1 MASTGLSAARDE
13 EDDVALRIVIPDDSP
28 PVISGTPALDRIRG
42 AGETIVHTTPAASE
56 DELIA
61 RLDGAHTA
69 VNIRGYS
76 KFTDRVLQS
85 ASPALKHVAIWGTG
99 TDNIDLPAARRLSI
113 VVSNTP
119 NTATDAI
126 AEHCLA
132 LMLAVAR
139 RLVQLDGSVKR
150 AAWERGMLYQCL
162 GKTLGLIGTGVIGT
176 RFGVLG
182 HAIGMRVI
190 AWTFH
195 PDPEKAKRS
204 GFTYV
209 PTLDAL
215 LGESDVVSLHLRSS
229 PDTRGLLGAEQF
241 ERMRRGV
248 IFINTA
254 RGDIVDETALAQAL
268 RSGHVAGAGL
278 DVLAREPVTPDNPLL
293 SAPNTVFTP
302 HTSGT
307 TPEALANGLNLCA
320 ENVTRFLASG
330 QVAHRVV

>member
-1 MASTGLSAARDE
+1 
-13 EDDVALRIVIPDDSP
+13 VAVRIVIPDDSP
-28 PVISGTPALDRIRG
+28 PVITGTPALDRIR
-42 AGETIVHTTPAASE
+42 AAADTVVYTSPAASE
-56 DELIA
+56 DDLIG

-76 KFTDRVLQS
+76 KFTNHVLES

-99 TDNIDLPAARRLSI
+99 TDNIDLGAARRLGI

-132 LMLAVAR
+132 LLLAVAR
-139 RLVQLDGSVKR
+139 RLLPLDAGVKR
-150 AAWERGMLYQCL
+150 GTWERGMLYQCL

-176 RFGVLG
+176 RFGALG

-195 PDPEKAKRS
+195 PDPEKARRA
-204 GFTYV
+204 GFTYL
-209 PTLDAL
+209 PSLDAL
-215 LGESDVVSLHLRSS
+215 LGESDIVSLHLRSS

-241 ERMRRGV
+241 AKMRRGA

-254 RGDIVDETALAQAL
+254 RGDIVDEAALAQAL
-268 RSGHVAGAGL
+268 RSGHLAGAGL
-278 DVLAREPVTPDNPLL
+278 DVLAREPVSPDNPLL
-293 SAPNTVFTP
+293 TAPNTVLTP

-307 TPEALANGLNLCA
+307 TPEALANGLNMCA
-320 ENVTRFLASG
+320 DNVTRFLAT
-330 QVAHRVV
+330 QEVVHRVV

>member
-1 MASTGLSAARDE
+1 
-13 EDDVALRIVIPDDSP
+13 V
-28 PVISGTPALDRIRG
+28 
-42 AGETIVHTTPAASE
+42 
-56 DELIA
+56 
-61 RLDGAHTA
+61 
-69 VNIRGYS
+69 
-76 KFTDRVLQS
+76 
-85 ASPALKHVAIWGTG
+85 
-99 TDNIDLPAARRLSI
+99 ARRLGI
-113 VVSNTP
+113 IVSNTP

-132 LMLAVAR
+132 LLLAVAR
-139 RLVQLDGSVKR
+139 RLLQLDAGVR
-150 AAWERGMLYQCL
+150 RTAWERGMLYQCL

-176 RFGVLG
+176 RFGALG

-195 PDPEKAKRS
+195 PDPEKARRA

-229 PDTRGLLGAEQF
+229 PDAKRLLGADQF
-241 ERMRRGV
+241 AKMRRGT

-254 RGDIVDETALAQAL
+254 RGDIVDETALAHAL
-268 RSGHVAGAGL
+268 RAGHLSGAGL
-278 DVLAREPVTPDNPLL
+278 DVFAREPVSSDNPLL
-293 SAPNTVFTP
+293 TAPNTVLTP

-320 ENVTRFLASG
+320 ENVARFLAKG
-330 QVAHRVV
+330 EVVHRVV